1 MGWGKRRVSVFL
13 HLHPRPPLLQEKGK
27 HLKTSKPID
36 FQFILTRTYLRRAR
50 VVDARETNKVLV
62 YQSGSLLKSS
72 VSISYEAGS
81 APEWPIQKEAFR
93 SSGLQLLFIIF
104 TDVKLMWCRLLYYSL
119 TSCAVTDAE
128 DVFYRYIKSN
138 ALSRR
143 FRLIKFYWPYTL
155 KVRPN
160 LYISI
165 CMFICTY
172 VEAGNDVQ
180 IENRNVKKTLVLNQ

>member
-1 MGWGKRRVSVFL
+1 M
-13 HLHPRPPLLQEKGK
+13 
-27 HLKTSKPID
+27 
-36 FQFILTRTYLRRAR
+36 
-50 VVDARETNKVLV
+50 LV

-119 TSCAVTDAE
+119 TSCAVSDAE

-138 ALSRR
+138 TLSHR
-143 FRLIKFYWPYTL
+143 FQLIKFYWPYML
-155 KVRPN
+155 KILLSYTY
-160 LYISI
+160 LYA
-165 CMFICTY
+165 CLY
-172 VEAGNDVQ
+172 VGTGK
-180 IENRNVKKTLVLNQ
+180 ENRICKETFTRIAEYSQIFSLRNFYILWNVHL

>member
-1 MGWGKRRVSVFL
+1 MDFDKKIKKNSRYSGSKRSVFPEVWSERNDGWSFSPPT
-13 HLHPRPPLLQEKGK
+13 PRPSLLQEKGK

-143 FRLIKFYWPYTL
+143 FRLIKFY
-155 KVRPN
+155 
-160 LYISI
+160 
-165 CMFICTY
+165 
-172 VEAGNDVQ
+172 
-180 IENRNVKKTLVLNQ
+180 